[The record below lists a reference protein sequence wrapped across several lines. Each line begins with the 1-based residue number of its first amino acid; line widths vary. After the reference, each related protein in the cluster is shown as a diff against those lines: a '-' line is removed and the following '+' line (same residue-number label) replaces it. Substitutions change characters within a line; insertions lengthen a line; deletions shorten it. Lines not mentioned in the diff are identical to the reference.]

1 MARRQPTTVLLSV
14 GLSLVG
20 IVQICFQWEKG
31 DVGFFVCVLEPP
43 IIPKW
48 EIGGKSYN
56 LKNWQEI

>member
-31 DVGFFVCVLEPP
+31 AVGFFVCVLEPP
-43 IIPKW
+43 IIPK
-48 EIGGKSYN
+48 
-56 LKNWQEI
+56 